1 MATMFEFAIV
11 VFIKQI
17 EDGNTKQ
24 VSISKGPLFD
34 NSNYSSKNLNPESDA
49 YLETEENIIPNIKRY
64 STTQKIDAFAL
75 VLFMLMYIIFNTV
88 YFAHYM

>member
-11 VFIKQI
+11 LFIKQI
-17 EDGNTKQ
+17 EDINTKQ
-24 VSISKGPLFD
+24 VSISRGPLFNKPD
-34 NSNYSSKNLNPESDA
+34 YSSKNIDRESNT
-49 YLETEENIIPNIKRY
+49 YLETGENIIPNIKRY

-75 VLFMLMYIIFNTV
+75 VLFMLMYIMFNTV